1 MVIFTIWIGYDR
13 SKGMTENLTPTE
25 WLTETTLF
33 MGLIFVVSYLYFG
46 SDNFKQDVLPT
57 LILGFLANCLVLQ
70 TMIVCYSFR
79 IFKAKRDQRLEKQ
92 DPEPKEPKE
101 REFRGLNPIVESQVS
116 ECDSERI
123 YGK

>member
-25 WLTETTLF
+25 WLTETILF

-79 IFKAKRDQRLEKQ
+79 IFKAKKDKERLEIQ
-92 DPEPKEPKE
+92 ESKENKNPKE
-101 REFRGLNPIVESQVS
+101 REFRGLNPIVEHEFHSLGVCQ
-116 ECDSERI
+116 
-123 YGK
+123 K